1 MAVCAPHQGDPA
13 MGWRGVW
20 QCSVPHQGDSVTQQR
35 GVWQSVLH
43 IKVLEQLGSEL
54 LLKSG
59 LWWQRS
65 EQTGTALLSGRMQE
79 AHVISGSLA
88 ATRKQ

>member
-1 MAVCAPHQGDPA
+1 MPHQGDP
-13 MGWRGVW
+13 
-20 QCSVPHQGDSVTQQR
+20 VTEQR
-35 GVWQSVLH
+35 GVWQSVLRTRVTQPRDGGAYGSAVLH

-59 LWWQRS
+59 LWWQRT

-79 AHVISGSLA
+79 THVISGSLA